1 MICDVYF
8 NLTKKL
14 YSIKHKGKVIGHA
27 KSVSMRD
34 VQFRVLAGGR
44 NRVLRDKQKNVH
56 AYARGFVVQAIGD
69 NFSLLGKSIDIDHAK
84 TNGKR
89 VTYCP
94 YRSDKFQTI
103 NQEGFTD
110 IETATELL
118 LDIYGNRYAIE

>member
-56 AYARGFVVQAIGD
+56 AYARGEVLSCNGETINIDGPE
-69 NFSLLGKSIDIDHAK
+69 IDINHAK

-94 YRSDKFQTI
+94 YRSDKFQTV

-110 IETATELL
+110 IENATELL